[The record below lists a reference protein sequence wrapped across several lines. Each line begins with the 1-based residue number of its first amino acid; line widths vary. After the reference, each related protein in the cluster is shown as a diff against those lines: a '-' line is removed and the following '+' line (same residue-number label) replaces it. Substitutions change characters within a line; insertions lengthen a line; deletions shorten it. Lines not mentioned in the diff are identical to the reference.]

1 MRALSLRPAA
11 LSEMRFFASSVG
23 RPDGIARLATQC
35 LRLEL
40 ATYPKPGLVS
50 HVDSGSHADMDAGT
64 FRASASALEP
74 YFVELAAAGA
84 VGPRAPAGSLGA
96 HVRARYADAIL
107 DGPELLHAP
116 GARARRRHGVG
127 GAPAEAAAGFPT
139 LYGTGLPALRRARTR
154 RPESPEAARVEA
166 CLALIATLED
176 TNLLHRG
183 GPEGFGFARAEAAR
197 FLAAGGI
204 ARDDWFSHAQTLHR
218 AFVARRLSPGGAAD
232 LLAMTLFVDAWEQ
245 A

>member
-11 LSEMRFFASSVG
+11 LSELRFFASSVG

-84 VGPRAPAGSLGA
+84 AGVESC
-96 HVRARYADAIL
+96 
-107 DGPELLHAP
+107 
-116 GARARRRHGVG
+116 
-127 GAPAEAAAGFPT
+127 AAT
-139 LYGTGLPALRRARTR
+139 
-154 RPESPEAARVEA
+154 
-166 CLALIATLED
+166 
-176 TNLLHRG
+176 
-183 GPEGFGFARAEAAR
+183 
-197 FLAAGGI
+197 
-204 ARDDWFSHAQTLHR
+204 
-218 AFVARRLSPGGAAD
+218 GAASASTATRLMAKP
-232 LLAMTLFVDAWEQ
+232 LLSVMVVSSR
-245 A
+245 